1 MDACPAWKRLLW
13 PRPATRSKRPARRR
27 SEGMRG
33 IAKPLWLVEMIAVWG
48 YVQRNYFLTKRY
60 FMWEIVWLT
69 FTTVNAMSITFIG
82 AGVDQ
87 VGGGEGTDTE
97 RLMTFLLVGA
107 LIWSYLSMIFDILSE
122 TVQWE
127 RWEGTIEYTFMS
139 PTSRVTHLL
148 GMGVYAIV
156 YGILRTALVLG
167 VAMLAFDLDLG
178 NANYVAALAVL
189 AVCSISLVGFG
200 VVAAVMPLLSPEK
213 GQQVTYIVSALLLL
227 VSGVYYEVDV
237 LPGWMQSLATVSPV
251 TYGLEGSR
259 AALQDGAGVAQLW
272 DSIWPLLV
280 MGVVFVP
287 LGIWIFH
294 LGERYA
300 KRTGKLK
307 RSG

>member
-1 MDACPAWKRLLW
+1 
-13 PRPATRSKRPARRR
+13 
-27 SEGMRG
+27 MRNTV
-33 IAKPLWLVEMIAVWG
+33 KPLWLVEIIAVWG

-60 FMWEIVWLT
+60 FMWELVWLT

-82 AGVDQ
+82 AGAAELK
-87 VGGGEGTDTE
+87 GGQSIDIQGY
-97 RLMTFLLVGA
+97 MTFLLIGA

-156 YGILRTALVLG
+156 YGIIRTALVLG
-167 VAMLAFDLDLG
+167 VAMLAFDLDLS
-178 NANYVAALAVL
+178 NANYLAALIVL

-227 VSGVYYEVDV
+227 VSGVYYPVNV

-251 TYGLEGSR
+251 TYGLRGSR
-259 AALQDGAGVAQLW
+259 AALRHGAGIAQLW
-272 DSIWPLLV
+272 DTIWPLLI

-287 LGIWIFH
+287 LGLYIFH
-294 LGERYA
+294 LGELYA

>member
-1 MDACPAWKRLLW
+1 
-13 PRPATRSKRPARRR
+13 
-27 SEGMRG
+27 MRN
-33 IAKPLWLVEMIAVWG
+33 IVKPLWLIELIAVWG

-60 FMWEIVWLT
+60 FMWELVWLT

-82 AGVDQ
+82 AGAAELK
-87 VGGGEGTDTE
+87 GGQNIDMQGY
-97 RLMTFLLVGA
+97 MTFLLIGA

-156 YGILRTALVLG
+156 YGIIRTALVLG
-167 VAMLAFDLDLG
+167 VAMLAFDLDLS
-178 NANYVAALAVL
+178 NANYLAALVVL

-227 VSGVYYEVDV
+227 VSGVYYPVNV
-237 LPGWMQSLATVSPV
+237 LPGWMQSIATVSPV
-251 TYGLEGSR
+251 TYGLRGSR
-259 AALQDGAGVAQLW
+259 AALQDGAGIAQLW
-272 DSIWPLLV
+272 DTIWPLLI

-287 LGIWIFH
+287 LGLWIFH
-294 LGERYA
+294 VGESYA
-300 KRTGKLK
+300 KRSGKLK

>member
-1 MDACPAWKRLLW
+1 MHNVLK
-13 PRPATRSKRPARRR
+13 PR
-27 SEGMRG
+27 
-33 IAKPLWLVEMIAVWG
+33 WLVEVIAVWG

-60 FMWEIVWLT
+60 FMWELVWLT

-82 AGVDQ
+82 AGVEL

-107 LIWSYLSMIFDILSE
+107 LIWSYLSMIFDVLSE

-148 GMGVYAIV
+148 GMGVYTVV
-156 YGILRTALVLG
+156 YGIARTAVVLG
-167 VAMLAFDLDLG
+167 VAMLAFDLDLSK
-178 NANYVAALAVL
+178 ANYWAVLVVL

-227 VSGVYYEVDV
+227 VSGVYYPVKV
-237 LPGWMQSLATVSPV
+237 LPDWMQVIAQYSPV
-251 TYGLEGSR
+251 TYALEGSR
-259 AALQDGAGVAQLW
+259 AALQDGVGLSQLW
-272 DSIWPLLV
+272 GSIWPLLV
-280 MGVVFVP
+280 MGAVFVP
-287 LGIWIFH
+287 MGLFVFN
-294 LGERYA
+294 LGESYA